1 MNWMTIN
8 MRVED
13 FAILERSLVN
23 LDYIWT
29 QAGMHYTPEIHGVLS
44 HAAEQ
49 INRLGGMSDRPEDDL
64 EHLHQTSKQISHRT
78 SKIKNKIQQAESHS
92 KIETM
97 LNNKE
102 IKAVTNKVK
111 RESKREFK
119 KRRVDGIASGLKAKV
134 ERDQSWLETLSVV
147 EEKPYAGI
155 ISFYENERA
164 KHMDS

>member
-1 MNWMTIN
+1 MKHGEPTA
-8 MRVED
+8 ED

-23 LDYIWT
+23 LDYLWT
-29 QAGMHYTPEIHGVLS
+29 QAGMNYTPKIHGVLS

-49 INRLGGMSDRPEDDL
+49 MKRLGGMGDLLEDDL
-64 EHLHQTSKQISHRT
+64 EHLHQTSKKISDRT

-92 KIETM
+92 KMEAK

-111 RESKREFK
+111 WESKREFK
-119 KRRVDGIASGLKAKV
+119 KRRVDGIARGLQAKV
-134 ERDQSWLETLSVV
+134 ERDQSRLETLSVV
-147 EEKPYAGI
+147 EEKPYARI